1 MRQTSKAVP
10 ALPWRRNTFSLW
22 NEIFAAMLKALQPS
36 FAGGEIAPDLLA
48 RVDTAKWQVGVAQA
62 RNVFVR
68 PYGGLSTRPGLRFVA
83 EVKDSAATTRLIP
96 FQFNTEQT
104 YALEFGGGY
113 IRFHRDTGQIV
124 EGNQAI
130 GGATQANPVVISAN
144 GHGYIN
150 DDEIFI
156 SGVLGMTELNGR
168 NFRVANATANSFSLR
183 SIGGATIDGTGY
195 GAYGSGGSTARV
207 YQIAT
212 PYSDVF
218 DIGYVQ
224 SNDVMYLCHPSHAPR
239 KLSRTGDTAW
249 TLETID
255 FLPTIAAP
263 TGVTTQRING
273 STGSDGV
280 RDHTYVV
287 SAVNGD
293 TGEES
298 LPSASATTANDL
310 SLANSRNRIDWSA
323 VPGADR
329 YIVYKDEN
337 GVFGYIGEAIGLR
350 FDDDNIDPD
359 TSDTPQR
366 ARNPFDAAGKYPSIT
381 MIHQERLGFGQSN
394 DRPQTV
400 WFSSSANF
408 ENFNVSE
415 PTKDD
420 DAIEITLAA
429 RQVNEI
435 RAMVSLEDLIIFTS
449 GAEWRLNAPNDGV
462 LTPSNRAARAQTYHG
477 ASKVPPV
484 VIGNTVLFVQDK
496 GSVVRDLAYSF
507 ESDGYRGN
515 DLTIFAPHLFRNRM
529 IVDWCY
535 AQAPYKLVQAV
546 RDDGALLT
554 LAYLLEHQVWGWSRY
569 ETAGRFKSVCSIS
582 EGNADAVYCIVE
594 REVEGRTVQY
604 VERFDDRSFETVEEA
619 FCVDAGLTYRGPATA
634 RLGNLWHLEGETV
647 TVLADGNV
655 VKALTVRNGEI
666 VLPNPANLVHV
677 GLAYSCDIQT
687 LPLDLGN
694 LGETGTVMGRQK
706 RIGALTLRVQEAR
719 GIFAGPS
726 FARLDEWKQ
735 RSTEAYG
742 EAIRLFTGDV
752 SMDIPPE
759 WNDQGIV
766 CIRQADPLP
775 LTLLSLAPE
784 VDIGA

>member
-1 MRQTSKAVP
+1 
-10 ALPWRRNTFSLW
+10 
-22 NEIFAAMLKALQPS
+22 MLKALQPS

-48 RVDTAKWQVGVAQA
+48 RVDTAKWQVGVARA
-62 RNVFVR
+62 LNVFVR

-83 EVKDSAATTRLIP
+83 EVKDSTAPTRLIP

-104 YALEFGGGY
+104 YALEVGGGY

-130 GGATQANPVVISAN
+130 GSATAANPVAVSAN
-144 GHGYIN
+144 GHGYAN
-150 DDEIFI
+150 GDEVFI
-156 SGVLGMTELNGR
+156 SGVVGMTELNGR
-168 NFRVANATANSFSLR
+168 NFRVANATANSFTLR
-183 SIGGATIDGTGY
+183 GLDGVDIDGTNY
-195 GAYGSGGSTARV
+195 GAYVSGGSVARV
-207 YQIAT
+207 YEIAT
-212 PYSDVF
+212 PYLASEVF

-224 SNDVMYLCHPSHAPR
+224 SNDVMYLCHPNHAVR

-249 TLETID
+249 TLETVT
-255 FLPTIAAP
+255 FQPGIAAP
-263 TGVTTQRING
+263 VLISVTADNDGTIPNNRIIVYG
-273 STGSDGV
+273 
-280 RDHTYVV
+280 YVV
-287 SAVNGD
+287 SAIDAD

-298 LPSASATTANDL
+298 LPSSFGTAANDL
-310 SLANSRNRIDWSA
+310 TFAGAKNEVVWSA
-323 VPGADR
+323 VPNASR
-329 YIVYKDEN
+329 YVIYREESGVY
-337 GVFGYIGEAIGLR
+337 GFVGEAIGTMFVDR
-350 FDDDNIDPD
+350 NIAPD
-359 TSDTPQR
+359 LSDTPQTG
-366 ARNPFDAAGKYPSIT
+366 RNPFAGAGNYPSVT
-381 MIHQERLGFGQSN
+381 TIHQERLSFGQTR
-394 DRPQTV
+394 DRPQTI

-408 ENFNVSE
+408 ENFNVSV

-435 RAMVSLEDLIIFTS
+435 RSMVSLEDLIIFTS

-484 VIGNTVLFVQDK
+484 VIGNTVLFIQDK

-529 IVDWCY
+529 LLDWCY

-554 LAYLLEHQVWGWSRY
+554 LAYLREHQVWGWSEYR
-569 ETAGRFKSVCSIS
+569 TAGKFKSVCAIS
-582 EGNADAVYCIVE
+582 EGNADAVYAIVE
-594 REVEGRTVQY
+594 REVKGRRVQY
-604 VERFDDRSFETVEEA
+604 VERFDDRAFETIEDAV
-619 FCVDAGLTYRGPATA
+619 CVDSALSYDGPAAA
-634 RLGNLWHLEGETV
+634 RLGNLWHLEGEEV
-647 TVLADGNV
+647 VALADGNV
-655 VKALTVRNGEI
+655 VKNLTVRDGS
-666 VLPNPANLVHV
+666 VTLPNAASKVHL
-677 GLAYSCDIQT
+677 GLPYTCDIQT
-687 LPLDLGN
+687 LPLDLGS
-694 LGETGTVMGRQK
+694 LSGSGTVMGRQK
-706 RIGALTLRVQEAR
+706 RIGELTLRVQEAR
-719 GIFAGPS
+719 GVFAGPS
-726 FARLDEWKQ
+726 FDKLDEWKQ

-752 SMDIPPE
+752 SMDVPPE

-775 LTLLSLAPE
+775 LTLLAIAPE
-784 VDIGA
+784 VDIGG